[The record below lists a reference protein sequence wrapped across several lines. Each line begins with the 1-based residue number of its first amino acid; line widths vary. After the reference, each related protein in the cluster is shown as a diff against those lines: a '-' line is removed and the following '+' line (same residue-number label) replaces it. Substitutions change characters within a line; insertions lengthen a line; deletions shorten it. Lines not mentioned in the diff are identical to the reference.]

1 MAKSTLSIS
10 RPCRILSTGQYL
22 PTPVSSESIEE
33 KHGLPKGWSM
43 KYSGVNV
50 RHQVTHET
58 LAVMGSQAAQQ
69 ALDAASLTLDD
80 IDVFITGGSG
90 FDQIIPC
97 QAALTLSAMEGGSQ
111 AHCEAFHV
119 NTTCLSF
126 VTAFALAADKL
137 QLPDVKRVLVVAA
150 EVASKGIGPEN
161 WETLTLFGD
170 GAAAVILEETNL
182 PHCGL
187 VAHMHKTYT
196 EGTQAAQIPGGG
208 IAKWIEDHAFD
219 PALHHF
225 HMDGREL
232 LRLALKH
239 LPAHMTEFFARAG
252 TSWSEVDWTLPHQA
266 SKTGM
271 GMIPKLAQVHPDRV
285 INILEHTG
293 NCIAASIP
301 MALHELVSKGRLQPG
316 QTAFL
321 SGTSAGFAIGSLL
334 YQHA

>member
-10 RPCRILSTGQYL
+10 RPCRIVSTGQYL
-22 PTPVSSESIEE
+22 PEPVSSEAIEE
-33 KHGLPKGWSM
+33 KYGLPTGWSM

-80 IDVFITGGSG
+80 IDVFITAGSG

-97 QAALTLSAMEGGSQ
+97 QAALTLSAMEGGNQ
-111 AHCEAFHV
+111 AHCDAFHV

-150 EVASKGIGPEN
+150 EVASKGVGPEN

-170 GAAAVILEETNL
+170 GAAAVILEETDL

-187 VAHMHKTYT
+187 VAHMHRTYT
-196 EGTQAAQIPGGG
+196 EGTQAAEIPGGG

-239 LPAHMTEFFARAG
+239 LPAYMTEFFARVG
-252 TSWSEVDWTLPHQA
+252 TTW
-266 SKTGM
+266 
-271 GMIPKLAQVHPDRV
+271 
-285 INILEHTG
+285 
-293 NCIAASIP
+293 
-301 MALHELVSKGRLQPG
+301 
-316 QTAFL
+316 
-321 SGTSAGFAIGSLL
+321 
-334 YQHA
+334 